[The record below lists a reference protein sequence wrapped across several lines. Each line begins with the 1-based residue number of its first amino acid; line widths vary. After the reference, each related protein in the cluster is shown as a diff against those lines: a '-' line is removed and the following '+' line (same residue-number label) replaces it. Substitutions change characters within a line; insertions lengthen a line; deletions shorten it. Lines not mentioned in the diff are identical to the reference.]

1 MSVPSSEVD
10 MSQRSIQQATGAA
23 HHPAASRQGKRL
35 KILLV
40 EDDRGDVVLLR
51 EMLARAGARF
61 ELVNAARLDAACAKL
76 RDERFDIVLLDL
88 SLEDSQ
94 GIETFLVMR
103 LHALEVPVV
112 VLTGLDD
119 ERTAVRAVRE
129 GAQDYLV
136 KGRIDG
142 EVLVRA
148 IRYAIERQRALT
160 ELKEANQRIA
170 DFTAMIVHDLRS
182 PLVNVI
188 AIGDMISDGLFGPL
202 GDEQKKWLGR
212 IVTSG
217 HKLVALVT
225 NFLDLSKLEAG
236 RIEVAPKALALD
248 QLLSAIVDS
257 YQLLAA
263 EKNIALRQN
272 FSAAGTVDADADR
285 VEQVLINLLSNALKF
300 TPPGGAIEIGTLGR
314 PDEAEI
320 WVQDSGPGIAR
331 DEIGQL
337 FEKYKQTSSAKLSEE
352 KGTGLGLLI
361 CKMIVEAHGG
371 RIRAESE
378 PGYGARFSF
387 TLPR

>member
-103 LHALEVPVV
+103 LHAL
-112 VLTGLDD
+112 
-119 ERTAVRAVRE
+119 RE

-188 AIGDMISDGLFGPL
+188 AIGDMINDGLFGPL

-225 NFLDLSKLEAG
+225 NFL
-236 RIEVAPKALALD
+236 
-248 QLLSAIVDS
+248 
-257 YQLLAA
+257 
-263 EKNIALRQN
+263 
-272 FSAAGTVDADADR
+272 
-285 VEQVLINLLSNALKF
+285 
-300 TPPGGAIEIGTLGR
+300 
-314 PDEAEI
+314 
-320 WVQDSGPGIAR
+320 
-331 DEIGQL
+331 
-337 FEKYKQTSSAKLSEE
+337 
-352 KGTGLGLLI
+352 
-361 CKMIVEAHGG
+361 
-371 RIRAESE
+371 
-378 PGYGARFSF
+378 
-387 TLPR
+387 

>member
-1 MSVPSSEVD
+1 MPDKTTV
-10 MSQRSIQQATGAA
+10 R
-23 HHPAASRQGKRL
+23 HPTASRQGKRL

-51 EMLARAGARF
+51 EMLARGGARC

-188 AIGDMISDGLFGPL
+188 AIGDMINDGLFGPL

-272 FSAAGTVDADADR
+272 FSAAGSVDADADR

-387 TLPR
+387 TLPRKG

>member
-1 MSVPSSEVD
+1 

-188 AIGDMISDGLFGPL
+188 AIGDMINDGLFGPL

-387 TLPR
+387 TLPRKG